1 MRNRMFLAC
10 AAAVLATCTAFAASA
25 CTVSQQ
31 PGGGSGQNDNADKPL
46 MIGFSEVTLQSPFYV
61 QLRDGAQAQARKIG
75 AKLVFADAN
84 GDVDKQNNDVQDML
98 TRGVNVLLIN
108 PVDPKGVAPA
118 MAAAKAANVPVITV
132 DRPAPG
138 GAIAHVG
145 RDNRHMGQLVGQRL
159 VKALGPAGGTV
170 VEIQGDAGGDV
181 ARQRRA
187 GFHAAVKANPKI
199 HIVEGPYADY
209 VRAQAVTAMQDLLQA
224 HPDVKA
230 VYAHNDDMALGALQ
244 VLRENGRTNVR
255 VCGVDGL
262 MDAVKDIAN
271 GGPYVATASNDPIH
285 EAQLAVDTA
294 QKVHAGKSVPKNVDA
309 GTTLIDASNAKKL
322 VGAQEF
328 APYQP

>member
-1 MRNRMFLAC
+1 MRNRVFQAC
-10 AAAVLATCTAFAASA
+10 AAVVLAVGTAVAASA
-25 CTVSQQ
+25 CTVSLQ
-31 PGGGSGQNDNADKPL
+31 PGGPGHGDTVHKPL
-46 MIGFSEVTLQSPFYV
+46 MIGFSDATLQSPFYV
-61 QLRDGAQAQARKIG
+61 QLRDGAKGEAARAG
-75 AKLVFADAN
+75 AKFVFADAN

-145 RDNRHMGQLVGQRL
+145 RDNKKMGRLVGQRL
-159 VKALGPAGGTV
+159 AQALGPDGGTV
-170 VEIQGDAGGDV
+170 IEIQGDAGGDV

-187 GFHAAVKANPKI
+187 GFHEAVAANPKI
-199 HIVEGPYADY
+199 KIVEGPYANY
-209 VRAQAVTAMQDLLQA
+209 VRAEAVTAMQDLLQS

-230 VYAHNDDMALGALQ
+230 VYAHNDDMALGAAQ

-262 MDAVKDIAN
+262 MEAVKAVAD
-271 GGPYVATASNDPIH
+271 GGPYLATASNDPIH
-285 EAQLAVDTA
+285 EARLAVQTA
-294 QKVHAGKSVPKNVDA
+294 KKVHAGTTVPTYIDA
-309 GTTLIDASNAKKL
+309 GTTLIDAANARKL
-322 VGAQEF
+322 TGPQEF
-328 APYQP
+328 APYQQ